1 MRLVPASKQAPV
13 VLVLLLAG
21 CGGAHETTPR
31 VPKLPQ
37 ALASA
42 WRAQADGV
50 AAALDAGDGFLAQ
63 QRAAAL
69 RTSVIDAVQTRRLR
83 PRFQETLV
91 SAVNELASRITCV
104 RPPAPAPPAPPTPTP
119 HEGHGHDHHKHDK
132 HGKHD
137 H

>member
-1 MRLVPASKQAPV
+1 MKTLAVAA
-13 VLVLLLAG
+13 VLLLAG
-21 CGGAHETTPR
+21 CGGAHRTEPR
-31 VPKLPQ
+31 VPKLPH

-42 WRAQADGV
+42 WRAQANGV
-50 AAALDAGDGFLAQ
+50 AAALDAGDGCLAQ

-69 RTSVIDAVQTRRLR
+69 RASVIDAVNARRLR

-91 SAVNELASRITCV
+91 SAVNDLASRVACV
-104 RPPAPAPPAPPTPTP
+104 PPRAPAPAPPAP
-119 HEGHGHDHHKHDK
+119 HQGHGHGDDHPEHEKHGK